1 MAFELIAEADS
12 VKEDQTYTIKIHF
25 DSDTNTQ
32 RNEYVL
38 DDEVLYFIEFE
49 QHNVLEADKDLSI
62 DSVVE
67 GFDAWYD
74 EFGPNWRP
82 VAF

>member
-1 MAFELIAEADS
+1 MAFELIGEQDS
-12 VKEDQTYTIKIHF
+12 VKEDQTYTVKVYF

-49 QHNVLEADKDLSI
+49 EHNFLEPDKDLKV
-62 DSVVE
+62 DAVAE

-74 EFGPNWRP
+74 EFGPDWRP